1 MRSSVISILK
11 EQKAFRGLIFPAP
24 GPLPLPQPPWQQKH
38 TWERVLEWSIK
49 PGCGGGA
56 ITCPQRSGPA
66 CSTPHGLHL
75 FTNSHQFSAAA
86 PTGFHFVPFHPAMS
100 QPPPPYS
107 SPSQPCILMRP
118 SQHLFSGPWT
128 VRLLAQGPR
137 EGATEGSGH
146 PNS

>member
-1 MRSSVISILK
+1 MASSSLHQGHYLCPSHHGNRNTPGR
-11 EQKAFRGLIFPAP
+11 ECWSGALSRGA
-24 GPLPLPQPPWQQKH
+24 
-38 TWERVLEWSIK
+38 
-49 PGCGGGA
+49 GGGA

-66 CSTPHGLHL
+66 CSTPHGPHL

-107 SPSQPCILMRP
+107 SPSQPCILMTP

-128 VRLLAQGPR
+128 VRLLAQWPR

-146 PNS
+146 PVS